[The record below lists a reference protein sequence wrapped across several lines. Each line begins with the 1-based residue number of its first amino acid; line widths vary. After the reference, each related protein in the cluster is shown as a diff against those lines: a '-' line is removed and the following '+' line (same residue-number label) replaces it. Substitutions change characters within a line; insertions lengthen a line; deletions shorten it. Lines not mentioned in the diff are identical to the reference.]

1 VKYITVLMIL
11 IIICPSG
18 LYITFSS
25 NFVTKRNTIYQNNPK
40 YYTGILLDT
49 MKYARKSKDME
60 YHKMVAIR
68 ADVTPPKI
76 RIFRNLTKYII
87 ISDEPLQSA
96 PQIDVFFTNYT
107 SRSGLIPTQINSTA
121 WEIVIPHV
129 KELTITATDL
139 AGNTVTRKFIIWRE
153 PYRELAEYWAPKIV
167 QDTDDSNY
175 KADYLTRFDYDGD
188 YIGNNNWENLDYYPV
203 PGWVYY
209 AVIET
214 ETHWFI
220 FYAFFHP
227 RDWNDVPDAGAGE
240 HENDMEGVMLVIRK
254 VGKFGYLELMET
266 RAHMDYYQYINSSC
280 NIQEKNETIDG
291 SVQFDNGTD
300 VQGGGR
306 IPIVFIEAKGH
317 GVYAYG
323 DGGLPGGDDWVEYW
337 YYGFAE
343 EPSGGNDRNVSYDL
357 IPILTTLWP
366 YRFNIGDGKTYDKPF
381 VYQGH
386 RYSFSLKIGSAFDG
400 SGPGALSPEDAA
412 NPPWGWN
419 DTNGIGSFDRAG
431 DFFFDPAWLVNE
443 HFYMPEPF
451 SLTYVYNPYLESDSV
466 VYPDDVPPTII
477 IREPANN
484 SYVNSDTVTIK
495 WDVWEDSSLYQFEIY
510 VDNILVA
517 TLDSSAKQYS
527 LTLSEGAHKITVRAY
542 DSYRNWDET
551 SIVITVDK
559 TPPNIVITS
568 PENDSW
574 HNTRTIIVSWDM
586 SDNNGIDYVAVYVN
600 DSLVGTTTET
610 SYTLTLEEGA
620 SKITVICYDIAG
632 NSDNDSIIVHVDVS
646 KPSIKITNPNNYSW
660 FNTQF
665 TVEWIA
671 SDNFGIK
678 TFMIYINNVFY
689 MNTTKNIVDLDLGEG
704 THEIKVVAVDFAENT
719 NSSEIIVYV
728 DKTSP
733 SIEIS
738 EPQNDSWLSSTTVNV
753 SWTADDNM
761 GINKYQIYVNNQLY
775 DETTNTWIIVQLNDG
790 DYNITVRAIDN
801 AGNIN
806 EDTIII
812 HIDTHPPSI
821 QITQPQ
827 NDTYVAST
835 SVVVKW
841 TANDDRGLK
850 VFEVYLDEELYASVV
865 GYQITIEGL
874 TEGQHTIK
882 VIAFDLASNT
892 NDSIVEITVDVTPPN
907 IYIIAPKNNSW
918 HSTKS
923 ITITWNAF
931 DTYGI
936 NKYEIY
942 VDLAYV
948 DTCYDNSYSLILKEG
963 THEIKVVAYDKAG
976 NTNAS
981 IVVINIDITP
991 PRIVL
996 KSPTNDSWFNTLEI
1010 LVTWNASDNIDIQ
1023 VIRVYLNGSLVTET
1037 TSNSVYIQAYEG
1049 LNNVTVV
1056 AIDYANNTNRS
1067 LSLFYADITAPSIT
1081 VYSPRNNSITNETEI
1096 QLHVESSDNLRYDH
1110 MDILLNSSLIETT
1123 QNETCLMTVNLS
1135 DGHYEF
1141 TIIAYDYVGNRKEV
1155 KIYITIDT
1163 SALVIDIVC
1172 PQNDTW
1178 FNTNLVEYEI
1188 EVYNARGSFEIKI
1201 YANNTLIKTTNE
1213 TKGTLQLNEGFYCI
1227 KFVVNDSIGKVAS
1240 KIVYIHIDL
1249 HSPRVIITA
1258 PENNSIL
1265 NVSTITLSWDGND
1278 NMGIAYYLIYL
1289 NETLAYN
1296 TSENSCEL
1304 KLDDGVHAIKV
1315 IAYDFARNSNSC
1327 EIIVRIDTSIPQI
1340 MITQPDN
1347 QSYISSSEIIISW
1360 SCTENVSEYRIF
1372 INNTYYC
1379 SVTNTSI
1386 KLYLNEGAY
1395 EIKITCTDSAGNA
1408 GKSILLVTIDIT
1420 CPQIEI
1426 IAPSNNSIHNVS
1438 EVLIEWNAYDNFE
1451 IDSIEIYLDDE
1462 YFTTTKQNY
1471 VELQLEDGIHEVNI
1485 IVYDKAGN
1493 AASTRIVIEVDT
1505 KPPLIWIIS
1514 PGNNSWCD
1522 SNAVNISWNGSD
1534 DITKYVIYVN
1544 GTLIRELNET
1554 IYELNINESGCY
1566 EIKIKA
1572 IDHAGNSNTS
1582 VLVLFFDLEPPHVI
1596 IFSPAN
1602 ETLFNSSIVPLN
1614 ASVYDDVKVAYII
1627 ILKNG
1632 TLYANTTSLPAELHL
1647 TDGKWNITI
1656 IAYDYRNKMNKG
1668 MFLIIVDTTPPS
1680 LEILSPENNS
1690 MITSNV
1696 IEMETHI
1703 EDLTNVTI
1711 NVFVNN
1717 SLVSTN
1723 GNTTITFDKGGI
1735 YIIKVTVIDSCNH
1748 ITEKSVKVTV
1758 DLFKPSL
1765 VILSP
1770 DNETWINNSR
1780 ILIRFYADDDTKVK
1794 NTFVIINDTYVFQND
1809 TEVIVKL
1816 SDGTYIINIT
1826 AIDISGKAASK
1837 ILIIHIDATPPEIDI
1852 LSLQNRTYVTGN
1864 VRIQAII
1871 NAKPHLK
1878 YVCVLI
1884 NGTVL
1889 VNQTE
1894 NEVDLSVELSDG
1906 VWRISI
1912 IAVEELTKSE
1922 KSIIIISDL
1931 QPPTLHVVCEPKNN
1945 SITNDDVAEIEIS
1958 VNDNIR
1964 VKEIYVFLNDVLID
1978 IIYDNVTMQ
1987 LSLQDGLNVIKIIAK
2002 DNAGNEATTQ
2012 IFIMVDKIPPTVEI
2026 ITPKPYEYITT
2037 NEFLL
2042 QWKASDE
2049 TGIQFF
2055 EIFINDTLYAQTEN
2069 TSIIVRVSY
2078 EGTYKIQVVAY
2089 DMAGNKGSCVITVY
2103 VKFEL
2108 NEEKPE
2114 TQHAGIE
2121 FNTLLIILVI
2131 IGFIGV
2137 ALAIRKAR

>member
-1 VKYITVLMIL
+1 MKYITVLMIL
-11 IIICPSG
+11 IMICPSG

-25 NFVTKRNTIYQNNPK
+25 NFVTKRSMIHQNIPK
-40 YYTGILLDT
+40 YHARAILDVLEHF
-49 MKYARKSKDME
+49 SKNRNIE
-60 YHKMVAIR
+60 YYKRAVTQ

-87 ISDEPLQSA
+87 ISDEPLQSE

-129 KELTITATDL
+129 KELTITATDF

-167 QDTDDSNY
+167 QDTDDSNH

-203 PGWVYY
+203 PGWIYY

-220 FYAFFHP
+220 FYALFHP
-227 RDWNDVPDAGAGE
+227 RDWNDIPDAGAGE

-280 NIQEKNETIDG
+280 NIQEKGETIDG
-291 SVQFDNGTD
+291 YVQFATGTS
-300 VQGGGR
+300 VQGGGQ

-317 GVYAYG
+317 AVYAYG
-323 DGGLPGGDDWVEYW
+323 DGGTPGGGDWVEYW

-343 EPSGGNDRNVSYDL
+343 EPSSGNDRNVSYNL
-357 IPILTTLWP
+357 IPIITTLWP
-366 YRFNIGDGKTYDKPF
+366 YRFNIGNGKTYDKPF
-381 VYQGH
+381 TYQGY
-386 RYSFSLKIGSAFDG
+386 RYSFTQYIGGAFDG
-400 SGPGALSPEDAA
+400 SGPGALSPDDAA
-412 NPPWGWN
+412 NPPWGWDDDDFGDN
-419 DTNGIGSFDRAG
+419 TG
-431 DFFFDPAWLVNE
+431 DFFFDPAYLVNE

-484 SYVNSDTVTIK
+484 SYVNSDAITIK
-495 WDVWEDSSLYQFEIY
+495 WDAWEDNSLYQFEIY
-510 VDNILVA
+510 VDNTLVA
-517 TLDSSAKQYS
+517 TLDSSARQHS
-527 LTLSEGAHKITVRAY
+527 LTLSEGTHKITVRAY
-542 DSYRNWDET
+542 DSYRNWDEA
-551 SIVITVDK
+551 SIIVTVDK
-559 TPPNIVITS
+559 TPPNIIITS

-574 HNTRTIIVSWDM
+574 HNTKAITVSWDM

-610 SYTLTLEEGA
+610 SYTLTLEERA

-632 NSDNDSIIVHVDVS
+632 NSNNDSIIVHVDVS

-665 TVEWIA
+665 TIEWTA

-689 MNTTKNIVDLDLGEG
+689 MNTTKNTVDLDLGEG
-704 THEIKVVAVDFAENT
+704 THEIKVVVVDFAENT
-719 NSSEIIVYV
+719 NSSKIIVYV

-753 SWTADDNM
+753 SWTANDNM

-775 DETTNTWIIVQLNDG
+775 DETTNTWIIVQLDDD

-806 EDTIII
+806 EDTIMV

-835 SVVVKW
+835 SIVVKW

-850 VFEVYLDEELYASVV
+850 AFEIYLDEELYASVV
-865 GYQITIEGL
+865 GYQITIEEL
-874 TEGQHTIK
+874 TEGQHIIK
-882 VIAFDLASNT
+882 VIAFDYASNT
-892 NDSIVEITVDVTPPN
+892 NDSIVEITVDLTPPN
-907 IYIIAPKNNSW
+907 IYITAPKNNSW
-918 HSTKS
+918 QSTKS

-942 VDLAYV
+942 VDSAYV
-948 DTCYDNSYSLILKEG
+948 DTCYDNSYSLTLEEG
-963 THEIKVVAYDKAG
+963 THEIKVIAYDKAG

-981 IVVINIDITP
+981 IVIINIDITP

-1010 LVTWNASDNIDIQ
+1010 LVAWNVSDNMNIQ

-1037 TSNSVYIQAYEG
+1037 TSNSVYIEAYEG

-1056 AIDYANNTNRS
+1056 AIDYANNTNQS
-1067 LSLFYADITAPSIT
+1067 LSLFYADVTAPSII
-1081 VYSPRNNSITNETEI
+1081 VYSPRNNSITNETEV

-1110 MDILLNSSLIETT
+1110 MDILLNGSLIETT
-1123 QNETCLMTVNLS
+1123 QNETCLMTVTLD
-1135 DGHYEF
+1135 DGYYEF
-1141 TIIAYDYVGNRKEV
+1141 TIIAYDYVGNREEV
-1155 KIYITIDT
+1155 KVYITIDT
-1163 SALVIDIVC
+1163 SPLIIDIIC
-1172 PQNDTW
+1172 PQNNTW
-1178 FNTNLVEYEI
+1178 FNTSLVKYEI
-1188 EVYNARGSFEIKI
+1188 NVYNARGSFEIRI
-1201 YANNTLIKTTNE
+1201 YANSTLIMITNKTN
-1213 TKGTLQLNEGFYCI
+1213 GTLQLDEGFYYI

-1240 KIVYIHIDL
+1240 KIVHIHIDL

-1258 PENNSIL
+1258 PENNSIF

-1278 NMGIAYYLIYL
+1278 NMGIAYYLVYL

-1304 KLDDGVHAIKV
+1304 KLDDGVHEIKV
-1315 IAYDFARNSNSC
+1315 VAYDFAKNSNSC
-1327 EIIVRIDTSIPQI
+1327 GIIIRIDTSVPQI

-1360 SCTENVSEYRIF
+1360 SCTENVSEYKIF

-1379 SVTNTSI
+1379 SVANTSI
-1386 KLYLNEGAY
+1386 KLHLDEGVY
-1395 EIKITCTDSAGNA
+1395 EIKITCTDSAGNT
-1408 GKSILLVTIDIT
+1408 GKGILVITIDVT

-1426 IAPSNNSIHNVS
+1426 TAPSNNSIHNVS
-1438 EVLIEWNAYDNFE
+1438 EVLIEWNAYDNFG
-1451 IDSIEIYLDDE
+1451 IDSIEIYIDGQ

-1471 VELQLEDGIHEVNI
+1471 IKVQLEDGTHEIDV

-1493 AASTRIVIEVDT
+1493 TASTRIVIEIDT
-1505 KPPLIWIIS
+1505 KPPLILIVS
-1514 PGNNSWCD
+1514 PENNSWYD
-1522 SNAVNISWNGSD
+1522 SNIVNISWSGSD
-1534 DITKYVIYVN
+1534 DVTKYLIYVN
-1544 GTLIRELNET
+1544 ETLIQELNGT
-1554 IYELNINESGCY
+1554 TYELNVNESGCY

-1572 IDHAGNSNTS
+1572 IDRAGNSNTS
-1582 VLVLFFDLEPPHVI
+1582 ALVLFFDLEPPHVI
-1596 IFSPAN
+1596 IFSPVN
-1602 ETLFNSSIVPLN
+1602 ETLFNSSTVPLN
-1614 ASVYDDVKVAYII
+1614 VSIYDDVKVAYII

-1632 TLYANTTSLPAELHL
+1632 TLCANTTSPPTELYL

-1656 IAYDYRNKMNKG
+1656 IAHDYRNKTNKG

-1680 LEILSPENNS
+1680 LEILLPKNNS
-1690 MITSNV
+1690 IITNNTV
-1696 IEMETHI
+1696 KIETHVK
-1703 EDLTNVTI
+1703 DLTNVTI
-1711 NVFVNN
+1711 NIFVND
-1717 SLVSTN
+1717 SPISTS
-1723 GNTTITFDKGGI
+1723 GNTTIIFNEGGV
-1735 YIIKVTVIDSCNH
+1735 YIIKITAVDSCNH
-1748 ITEKSVKVTV
+1748 ITEKYIKVTV
-1758 DLFKPSL
+1758 DLSEPSL

-1770 DNETWINNSR
+1770 SNETWTNNSK
-1780 ILIRFYADDDTKVK
+1780 ILISFQANDDTKVK
-1794 NTFVIINDTYVFQND
+1794 STLVIINNTYVIQNE
-1809 TEVIVKL
+1809 TEFIVRL
-1816 SDGTYIINIT
+1816 RDGTYIINIT
-1826 AIDISGKAASK
+1826 AIDIIGKTSSK
-1837 ILIIHIDATPPEIDI
+1837 IIIIHVDATPPEISI
-1852 LSLQNRTYVTGN
+1852 LSPQNGTYVIGN
-1864 VRIQAII
+1864 VRIHAIV
-1871 NAKPHLK
+1871 NAKPRLK
-1878 YVCVLI
+1878 YVYVMI
-1884 NGTVL
+1884 NETIL
-1889 VNQTE
+1889 VNQTDAE
-1894 NEVDLSVELSDG
+1894 IDLNVELSDG

-1912 IAVEELTKSE
+1912 IAVEELMKSE
-1922 KSIIIISDL
+1922 VSIIVISDS
-1931 QPPTLHVVCEPKNN
+1931 QPPTLQVMCEPKNN
-1945 SITNDDVAEIEIS
+1945 SITNNDVAEIKIS
-1958 VNDNIR
+1958 VSDNIR

-1978 IIYDNVTMQ
+1978 IIYDNVTMN
-1987 LSLQDGLNVIKIIAK
+1987 LGLQNGLNIIKIIAK
-2002 DNAGNEATTQ
+2002 DNAGNEAMTQ
-2012 IFIMVDKIPPTVEI
+2012 IFIVVDKTPPTVEI

-2037 NEFLL
+2037 EEFLL
-2042 QWKASDE
+2042 QWRASDE
-2049 TGIQFF
+2049 TGVQFF
-2055 EIFINDTLYAQTEN
+2055 EIFINNTLYARTEN
-2069 TSIIVRVSY
+2069 TSIIIKVSH
-2078 EGTYKIQVVAY
+2078 EGTYKICVVAY

-2103 VKFEL
+2103 VEFEL
-2108 NEEKPE
+2108 SEEKPE
-2114 TQHAGIE
+2114 MQRAGIE
-2121 FNTLLIILVI
+2121 FNTLLIILVM